1 MLEDTESKPGLR
13 MLVADDNPVV
23 LALLESMLDMLEY
36 PEVQLVTNG
45 REAVE
50 ACREQMFDLILMDC
64 QMPEMDGFEATRCIR
79 AIEATNTRTD
89 DRQSAR
95 IIAITGDSRHDN
107 LELCREAG
115 MNHFLSKPF
124 TITTLKS
131 VLDSCST
138 RVK

>member
-1 MLEDTESKPGLR
+1 MLEETESKPGLR

-79 AIEATNTRTD
+79 TIEATNTRTD
-89 DRQSAR
+89 DRPPAR
-95 IIAITGDSRHDN
+95 IIAITGASRHDN
-107 LELCREAG
+107 EELCREAG
-115 MNHFLSKPF
+115 MNNFLPKPF
-124 TITTLKS
+124 TLATLKS
-131 VLDSCST
+131 VLDSCLP
-138 RVK
+138 V

>member
-23 LALLESMLDMLEY
+23 LALLESMLDILEY

-64 QMPEMDGFEATRCIR
+64 QMPELDGYDATRSIR

-89 DRQSAR
+89 DRPPAR
-95 IIAITGDSRHDN
+95 IIAITGDSRHDTR
-107 LELCREAG
+107 ELCREAG
-115 MNHFLSKPF
+115 MNHFLPKPF
-124 TITTLKS
+124 TMAALKA
-131 VLDSCST
+131 VLDSCLP
-138 RVK
+138 V

>member
-1 MLEDTESKPGLR
+1 MFEESEPKPGTRL
-13 MLVADDNPVV
+13 LVADDNPVIRE
-23 LALLESMLDMLEY
+23 LLESMLDMLEY

-89 DRQSAR
+89 DRQPAR
-95 IIAITGDSRHDN
+95 IIAITGASRHEN
-107 LELCREAG
+107 QELYREAG
-115 MNHFLSKPF
+115 MNHFLPKPF
-124 TITTLKS
+124 TIATLKA

-138 RVK
+138 QVK

>member
-23 LALLESMLDMLEY
+23 LALLESMLDILEY

-64 QMPEMDGFEATRCIR
+64 QMPELDGYDATRSIR

-89 DRQSAR
+89 DRQPAR
-95 IIAITGDSRHDN
+95 IIAITGDSRLDN
-107 LELCREAG
+107 RELCREAG
-115 MNHFLSKPF
+115 MNHFLPKPF
-124 TITTLKS
+124 TMAALKA
-131 VLDSCST
+131 VLDSCLP
-138 RVK
+138 V